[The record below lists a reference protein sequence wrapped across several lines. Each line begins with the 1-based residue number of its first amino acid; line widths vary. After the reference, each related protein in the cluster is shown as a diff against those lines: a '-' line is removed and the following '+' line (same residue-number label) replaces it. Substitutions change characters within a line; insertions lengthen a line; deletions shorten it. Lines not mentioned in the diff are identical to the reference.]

1 MRKAMGQSPA
11 QFMKPAAHVVLVEC
25 VERKRVPHFSDDD
38 GAAQWRLHSHGISQ
52 KLREALEGVP
62 ETYLAH

>member
-1 MRKAMGQSPA
+1 MGQSPA
-11 QFMKPAAHVVLVEC
+11 QFMKPAVAHVVRVEC

-38 GAAQWRLHSHGISQ
+38 GAAQWRSRSYSHEIGQ